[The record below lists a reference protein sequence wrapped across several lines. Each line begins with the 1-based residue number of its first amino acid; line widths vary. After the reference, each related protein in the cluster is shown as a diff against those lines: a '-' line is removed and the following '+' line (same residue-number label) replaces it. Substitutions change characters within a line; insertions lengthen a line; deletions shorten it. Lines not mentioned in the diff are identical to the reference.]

1 MYKIGAI
8 TLDTSHPLAFAEI
21 LRDNPRGRY
30 TAVYNDGFR
39 ERDELEAFAKRFN
52 LKICGTLEELI
63 ECVDIGFI
71 HNCNWDKH
79 LAVVETFAKAGK
91 PVFVDKPIAGN
102 VQDLNRFL
110 ELDRSG
116 AEIVGTS
123 AMRYHPD
130 VDRIRREV
138 TEAGGQII
146 HMDAAIGMGE
156 FDYAIHAVETICGL
170 IQDKPLSCQWIGAGT
185 AAGHSCHSYFIRFA
199 GGATAIFHHLPN
211 KYVES
216 QIMVL
221 SAGGN
226 VTNRHDCSLVLGP
239 GGYEAMLERVLDV
252 LDGNRNCMAS
262 VENMIDA
269 VTILLAGKASRNMGG
284 IEVSLD
290 SSAVA
295 AVGYDGNAFEES
307 YAAAAGKL
315 YVV

>member
-138 TEAGGQII
+138 AEAGGQII
-146 HMDAAIGMGE
+146 HVNAAIGLGE

-170 IQDKPLSCQWIGAGT
+170 IQDKPLSCQYIGTGT

-199 GGATAIFHHLPN
+199 GGATAIYHNLPS
-211 KYVES
+211 KYVNS

-226 VTNRHDCSLVLGP
+226 VTCEQDYSLTLGP
-239 GGYEAMLERVLDV
+239 GGYAAMLECVLDV
-252 LDGNRNCMAS
+252 LDGKRNWMAT
-262 VENMIDA
+262 VESMVDA
-269 VTILLAGKASRNMGG
+269 VTILLAGKASKNLGG
-284 IEVSLD
+284 SEISLD

-295 AVGYDGNAFEES
+295 AIQYDGDAFEKS
-307 YAAAAGKL
+307 YAASAGKL
-315 YVV
+315 YLV